1 MLLKNSCFFV
11 KIGICFEIGRFH
23 MNQKELNEIRRRFKP
38 DKDSISHIY
47 GCYVNAAKEIVSYI
61 DMSVG
66 LMPEEEAEIYL
77 KLLKKSISGTLGRNL
92 LDIEFSTSQVS
103 GSEEHGL
110 LMKLRGTELKDE
122 SVRDAFYSKIT
133 DVIDMGEQSYVIL
146 LAQDAYDV
154 PFKGSDG
161 EGWQEASDEV
171 FRYFICGIYPVKDAT
186 MALRYFA
193 EEKQFRSASTGHI
206 ISAPEIGFMFPAFD
220 ERSANIYNALYY
232 TKDISEIHSEF
243 IDSVF
248 NIENIPMSAGAQR
261 GAFAASLCES
271 LEADCSFDV
280 VQAVHEQIR
289 EKLAIHKESK
299 EPELPQMNID
309 DVEEILINSGI
320 DKEKT
325 EAFHRECE
333 KQFGSDATL
342 NPSNVI
348 ESKKFEITTPE
359 IKISVN
365 PEFSYMVETRI
376 IDGRKYILIPAGE
389 GVEINGLDVSIED
402 KSKEA

>member
-1 MLLKNSCFFV
+1 
-11 KIGICFEIGRFH
+11 
-23 MNQKELNEIRRRFKP
+23 MNQKELNEIRRRFKL
-38 DKDSISHIY
+38 DRDSITHIY

-66 LMPEEEAEIYL
+66 LMPEEEAEMYL

-103 GSEEHGL
+103 GSEEHSL
-110 LMKLRGTELKDE
+110 LMKLRDSELKDE
-122 SVRDAFYSKIT
+122 AAREAFYTKI
-133 DVIDMGEQSYVIL
+133 IEAADMGDKSYVIL
-146 LAQDAYDV
+146 LASDTYDV
-154 PFKGSDG
+154 PFRGGDG
-161 EGWQEASDEV
+161 EVWSEGSDEV
-171 FRYFICGIYPVKDAT
+171 FRYFICGVYPVKDAS

-193 EEKQFRSASTGHI
+193 DEKEFRSASTGHI
-206 ISAPEIGFMFPAFD
+206 VSAPEIGFMFPAFD
-220 ERSANIYNALYY
+220 ERTANIYNALYY
-232 TKDISEIHSEF
+232 TKDVNDIHSDF
-243 IDSVF
+243 VDAVF
-248 NIENIPMSAGAQR
+248 NIEKKPMSAGAQR
-261 GAFAASLCES
+261 GAFGMALCEA
-271 LEADCSFDV
+271 LETDCSFDV

-299 EPELPQMNID
+299 EPELPEMYID
-309 DVEEILINSGI
+309 DVEDILRSSGV

-333 KQFGSDATL
+333 KQFGDGAVL
-342 NPSNVI
+342 NPGNVI
-348 ESKKFEITTPE
+348 ESRKFEITTPE

-389 GVEINGLDVSIED
+389 GVEVNGLDVSIGE
-402 KSKEA
+402 KQNEEA

>member
-1 MLLKNSCFFV
+1 M
-11 KIGICFEIGRFH
+11 
-23 MNQKELNEIRRRFKP
+23 
-38 DKDSISHIY
+38 
-47 GCYVNAAKEIVSYI
+47 SYI

-66 LMPEEEAEIYL
+66 LMPEEEAEMYI

-110 LMKLRGTELKDE
+110 LMKLRDSELKDE
-122 SVRDAFYSKIT
+122 AARESFYTKIIESVDIGDK
-133 DVIDMGEQSYVIL
+133 SYVIL
-146 LAQDAYDV
+146 LASDTYDV
-154 PFKGSDG
+154 PFRGGDG
-161 EGWQEASDEV
+161 EVWSEGSDEV
-171 FRYFICGIYPVKDAT
+171 FRYFICGVYPVKDAS

-193 EEKQFRSASTGHI
+193 DEKEFRSTSTGHI
-206 ISAPEIGFMFPAFD
+206 VAAPEIGFMFPAFD
-220 ERSANIYNALYY
+220 ERTANIYNALYY
-232 TKDISEIHSEF
+232 TKDVNDIHSDF
-243 IDSVF
+243 VDAVF
-248 NIENIPMSAGAQR
+248 NIEKKPMSAGAQR
-261 GAFAASLCES
+261 GAFGMALCEA
-271 LEADCSFDV
+271 LETDCSFDV

-299 EPELPQMNID
+299 EPELPEMYID
-309 DVEEILINSGI
+309 DVEDILRSSGV

-333 KQFGSDATL
+333 KQFGDGAVL
-342 NPSNVI
+342 NPGNVI
-348 ESKKFEITTPE
+348 ESRKFEITTPE

-389 GVEINGLDVSIED
+389 GVEVNGLDVSIGGSED
-402 KSKEA
+402 V

>member
-1 MLLKNSCFFV
+1 M
-11 KIGICFEIGRFH
+11 
-23 MNQKELNEIRRRFKP
+23 
-38 DKDSISHIY
+38 
-47 GCYVNAAKEIVSYI
+47 YI
-61 DMSVG
+61 
-66 LMPEEEAEIYL
+66 

-110 LMKLRGTELKDE
+110 LMKLRDSELKDE
-122 SVRDAFYSKIT
+122 AARESFYTKI
-133 DVIDMGEQSYVIL
+133 IESADMGDKSYVIL
-146 LAQDAYDV
+146 LASDTYDV
-154 PFKGSDG
+154 PFRGGDG
-161 EGWQEASDEV
+161 EVWSEGSDEV
-171 FRYFICGIYPVKDAT
+171 FRYFICGVYPVKDAS

-193 EEKQFRSASTGHI
+193 DEKEFRSTSTGHVVA
-206 ISAPEIGFMFPAFD
+206 APEIGFMFPAFD
-220 ERSANIYNALYY
+220 ERTANIYNALYY
-232 TKDISEIHSEF
+232 TKDVNDIHSDF
-243 IDSVF
+243 VDAVF
-248 NIENIPMSAGAQR
+248 NIEKKPMSAGAQR
-261 GAFAASLCES
+261 GAFGMALCEA
-271 LEADCSFDV
+271 LETDCSFDV

-299 EPELPQMNID
+299 EPELPEMYID
-309 DVEEILINSGI
+309 DVEDILRSSGV

-333 KQFGSDATL
+333 KQFGDGAVL
-342 NPSNVI
+342 NPGNVI

-389 GVEINGLDVSIED
+389 GVEVNGLDVSIGGSED
-402 KSKEA
+402 V